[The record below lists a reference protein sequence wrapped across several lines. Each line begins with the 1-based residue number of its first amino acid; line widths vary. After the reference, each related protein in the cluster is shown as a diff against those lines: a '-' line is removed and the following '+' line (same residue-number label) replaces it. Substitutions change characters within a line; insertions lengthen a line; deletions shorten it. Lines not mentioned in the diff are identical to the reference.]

1 MKYLCLVYRDEQVW
15 DALPRR
21 EYHELVDEIL
31 DYREELRSGG
41 QFIAAD
47 AVQNA
52 HTATT
57 VRVRDG
63 KPIVTDGPYA
73 ETKEQIGGFYIL
85 EARDLNEAIRVAAKI
100 PSARLGIVE
109 IRPIKAL
116 DQRSA
121 NGWHEVTS
129 SERS

>member
-21 EYHELVDEIL
+21 EYHALVDEIL
-31 DYREELRSGG
+31 DYREELRTGAH
-41 QFIAAD
+41 FIAAD
-47 AVQNA
+47 AVQHA

-73 ETKEQIGGFYIL
+73 ETKEQIGGFYLL
-85 EARDLNEAIRVAAKI
+85 EARDLNDAIRVAANI

-109 IRPIKAL
+109 IRPIKELAAIGSRGAQPL
-116 DQRSA
+116 A
-121 NGWHEVTS
+121 TS
-129 SERS
+129 

>member
-1 MKYLCLVYRDEQVW
+1 MKYLCLVYRDEQLW

-21 EYHELVDEIL
+21 EYHALVDEIV

-41 QFIAAD
+41 HFVAAD

-52 HTATT
+52 HSATT

-85 EARDLNEAIRVAAKI
+85 EARDLNEAIRVAANI

-109 IRPIKAL
+109 IRPIKEL

-121 NGWHEVTS
+121 NGRHGVA
-129 SERS
+129 RSDKS